1 MRNNLDLCKHSNI
14 GVYPVNIA
22 KFLRTD
28 FYIEHLRLLLL
39 NSNLILT
46 MQIVTKTKKK
56 LFSYFDNSHTNQTNT
71 TKYMIFF
78 IHFNISENLKKI
90 NEKKSCLK
98 CV

>member
-1 MRNNLDLCKHSNI
+1 M
-14 GVYPVNIA
+14 NIA
-22 KFLRTD
+22 KFLRAA
-28 FYIEHLRLLLL
+28 FYLEHLKSLRL
-39 NSNLILT
+39 NSNLILA

-56 LFSYFDNSHTNQTNT
+56 LFLYFDNSHANQANS

-78 IHFNISENLKKI
+78 FIDFNISENLKKI

>member
-1 MRNNLDLCKHSNI
+1 MRNNLGLCEHSNI

-22 KFLRTD
+22 KFLATA
-28 FYIEHLRLLLL
+28 FYIEHLRSLLL
-39 NSNLILT
+39 NSNLILA

-56 LFSYFDNSHTNQTNT
+56 LFLYFDNSHANQTNT

-78 IHFNISENLKKI
+78 IHFNISGNLKKI